1 MERNTVTI
9 NRKTASNTKVVEVSG
24 DIIVPDIKPDIV
36 NIINTNGIAYIY
48 KEDISTGRVRI
59 DGNIDTYIVYLAD
72 NGETRSIQHTL
83 TISENIEDN
92 EINDN
97 CFAKQKII
105 LENI

>member
-83 TISENIEDN
+83 TISEN
-92 EINDN
+92 
-97 CFAKQKII
+97 K
-105 LENI
+105 